1 MDESTNNMVM
11 PVTPMGGYGNNGG
24 FGSGFGGDWGWIIL
38 LLLVYGGGWGM
49 GGFGGGYGAMM
60 GMDNVEGLKRLSFL
74 HYERLKYQRDE
85 PRSSVRIANGHIE
98 RLIFTETDD
107 GIEIELIEID
117 STHYGNR

>member
-1 MDESTNNMVM
+1 MKVKFREEALSELFYTGSTSDRKYRNICRNKKLL
-11 PVTPMGGYGNNGG
+11 TGYVNA
-24 FGSGFGGDWGWIIL
+24 
-38 LLLVYGGGWGM
+38 VR
-49 GGFGGGYGAMM
+49 AMM

-85 PRSSVRIANGHIE
+85 PRSSVRIANGYIE